1 MGQEKGTG
9 VSIIKLFY
17 RHMEKYNKTAIM
29 YNYYI
34 LYTNNFFFK
43 DPGSGS
49 AYVRVA
55 ARVRLRQ
62 K

>member
-34 LYTNNFFFK
+34 LYTNNFFFLK
-43 DPGSGS
+43 IQGL
-49 AYVRVA
+49 A
-55 ARVRLRQ
+55 Q
-62 K
+62 HM